1 MVVQI
6 RNFPLSLVHML
17 AEIITIGDE
26 ILIGQIVDTNSAWL
40 GQQLSTLG
48 IRVVQIT
55 SVSDKADAIV
65 QAVDAARQ
73 RASLVL
79 LTGGLGPT
87 KDDITKHTLARYF
100 GSELVR
106 NEDVYSR
113 LKAWFEQRGRVMS
126 TINGQQADLPHNAQI
141 LRNELGTAQGMLWR
155 KDGCLILSMPGV
167 PYEMKWIV
175 THQLIPLLKAE
186 FALPVLLHRTL
197 MTAGMVE
204 SQIATTIAAVED
216 ALPAHIKLAYL
227 PRPGIVRLRLTA
239 AGTHEEQLQQE
250 VAQFEAQIRE
260 LLGHHVYGV
269 AEEPLEAAIGQ
280 QLRKR
285 GATVATAESCTGGS
299 IAALLTSIAGAS
311 DYFPGSVVAYSN
323 GIKQQLLG
331 VNHLTLENFGA
342 VSEATVLEMVA
353 GVRRQF
359 SADYGIA
366 VSGIAGP
373 GGGTAEKPVGLV
385 WIAVQGPEQT
395 VASSFN
401 FGNERSLNIERAS
414 MTALYLLWK
423 MLVTN

>member
-1 MVVQI
+1 
-6 RNFPLSLVHML
+6 ML

-55 SVSDKADAIV
+55 SVSDRADAIV
-65 QAVDAARQ
+65 QAVDDARR

-87 KDDITKHTLARYF
+87 KDDITKYTLARYF

-126 TINGQQADLPHNAQI
+126 DINGQQADLPHNAQI

-216 ALPAHIKLAYL
+216 ALPPHIKLAYL

-239 AGTHEEQLQQE
+239 SGADESLLQQE
-250 VAQFEAQIRE
+250 VAQFEAQIRA

-280 QLRKR
+280 QLRQR
-285 GATVATAESCTGGS
+285 GASVATAESCTGGT

-323 GIKQQLLG
+323 DIKQQLLS
-331 VNHLTLENFGA
+331 VQEATLENFGA

-353 GVRRQF
+353 GVRQRF

-373 GGGTAEKPVGLV
+373 GGGTPEKPVGLV

-395 VASSFN
+395 VARSFN